1 MPLHVIDHPLVRHYL
16 TIVRDRETPPPAFR
30 IATEKLA
37 QFLAVEATRTLV
49 EEPLKI
55 KTPLE
60 PMEGTRIREKLVIV
74 PILRAGL
81 GMLPV
86 FVDLLPEV
94 SVGYVGMER
103 NESTAQANSY
113 YCKLPALE
121 KRRAL
126 VIDPML
132 ATGGS
137 AEAVIER
144 LYQSGAEAV
153 DMVCIVAAPEGVA
166 RLEEAFPKVN
176 IYTTALDRELNA
188 KAYILPGLGDF
199 GDRLYGT

>member
-1 MPLHVIDHPLVRHYL
+1 MSLHIVDHPIARHYL
-16 TIVRDRETPPPAFR
+16 TSLRDEQTSHAAFR
-30 IATEKLA
+30 VATEKLTH
-37 QFLAVEATRTLV
+37 FLAIEATRSLR
-49 EEPLKI
+49 EESRKV

-60 PMEGTRIREKLVIV
+60 KVEGSCLAEKLVVV

-81 GMLPV
+81 GMLQV

-94 SVGYVGMER
+94 AVGYVGMER
-103 NESTAQANSY
+103 DEDTALAASY
-113 YCKLPALE
+113 YCKLPPLE
-121 KRRAL
+121 GRRAL

-137 AEAVIER
+137 AEAVVER
-144 LYQSGAEAV
+144 LHQSGAEAV

-166 RLEEAFPKVN
+166 RLEDSFPQIN
-176 IYTTALDRELNA
+176 IYTTALDRELNS
-188 KAYILPGLGDF
+188 KAYIVPGLGDF